1 MFKKILVPILLLVL
15 LLGPSY
21 SFGETNSSETTS
33 SQNESKAPRG
43 DLSNWQQVFVDDF
56 DEYGNLPVGSFSDCN
71 HNAND
76 FKQAYCGG
84 LKEPLRSR
92 WWAYPKGWPDTARQR
107 KYTVSGQY
115 NPDETVSIEDGKLK
129 VVMKSDGK
137 ENQVAALVPKA
148 TVGQTYGR
156 YAIRFKTDSTPGYKI
171 AWLLWPDNEKTCDK
185 CEIDFPE
192 TELDRTIVGYMHHK
206 SGQPESEDDK
216 KNSKVIQDYY
226 VTDQKPSEWHTAVI
240 EWSPGKVEFFLDGKK
255 LQGKNPQGETISAS
269 TQNVPDQPMTWVIQ
283 SESALDDRARNEEVV
298 AKENSTA
305 TILIDWVAA
314 YTYKGK
320 EDNQEQPTN
329 PDEQENQQDQET
341 ETENKKE
348 VQEQEQKPKEKQED
362 SQEEKLETEN
372 RQERE
377 QDQKSEEEKQERDQ
391 EEPTGTEDKQQ
402 EVQEKDSEEKNN
414 QEEKQKEEPKS
425 DEQEPKDNQ
434 VKPKIKV
441 YPVLQNNEE
450 LKVSINLENAKNPK
464 GTWLVSFDNEE
475 PKRYENKGAS
485 IEETFKI
492 NDQSKEEVPLT
503 VEFEGKDADG
513 QRIQVKITEQ
523 IKVKQSTDEQEDKT
537 VLTSGREVGGK
548 LPKTDTDY
556 QQGIGL
562 GLIISLLGVIMF
574 SVFDIRRKNI

>member
-156 YAIRFKTDSTPGYKI
+156 YAIRFKTETTPGYKI